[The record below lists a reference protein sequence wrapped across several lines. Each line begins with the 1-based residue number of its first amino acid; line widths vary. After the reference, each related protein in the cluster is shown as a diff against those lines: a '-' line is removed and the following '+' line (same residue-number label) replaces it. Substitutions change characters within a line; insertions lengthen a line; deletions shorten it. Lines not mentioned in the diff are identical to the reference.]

1 MNAGPTKQEVLD
13 QIAAIL
19 KHPGWKVSTGST
31 EPRIALSEIA
41 ENIGVPT
48 LPNESKRMI
57 ARSIVESWGLDWYP
71 TYESTGETITRSGLS
86 AVLKA
91 VKLATNQ
98 SVSSTPPEPDIVVTE
113 KVNDYEITDD
123 EESRS
128 IKIGQSY
135 RFPEHVSSYPDL
147 EFIDGSKNWFFYTD
161 SRAKDLRGLR
171 PQAGIWNPKKVRT
184 VTKEVRIP
192 FVFCTTYPD
201 RAGTY
206 ETPWHDQLDLD
217 EGRVLYFGDNK
228 DPACIE
234 PSLVRGNRVMLEN
247 ERLQHSSLRSD
258 RELAAPILLV
268 KAHGDKGLGYGYR
281 TPIGLGVIWKS
292 DRVKHEE
299 PGLTFLNFRFEILL
313 LDLKADRD
321 FIDMRWVHSRRQS
334 EITSPDA
341 NRYAPSAW
349 STFIEE
355 GISSLSRL
363 QKRDLQAGS

>member
-1 MNAGPTKQEVLD
+1 MNAGSTKQEVLD

-19 KHPGWKVSTGST
+19 KHPGWKVSAGST

-71 TYESTGETITRSGLS
+71 TYESTGETITRLGLS

-98 SVSSTPPEPDIVVTE
+98 SSSPIPQIVDDGTIETMDDYVIDNEPEF
-113 KVNDYEITDD
+113 
-123 EESRS
+123 RS
-128 IKIGQSY
+128 IQIGQSY
-135 RFPEHVSSYPDL
+135 RFPDHANSYPDL

-161 SRAKDLRGLR
+161 ARIKDLRGLR
-171 PQAGIWNPKKVRT
+171 PQAGIWNPKKIRT
-184 VTKEVRIP
+184 ATKEERIP

-206 ETPWHDQLDLD
+206 ETPWHDHIDLE

-258 RELAAPILLV
+258 RELAAPVLLV
-268 KAHGDKGLGYGYR
+268 KAHGDKGLDYGYR

-292 DRVKHEE
+292 DWVKHEE
-299 PGLTFLNFRFEILL
+299 PGLTFSNLRFEILL
-313 LDLKADRD
+313 LDLKLDNNS
-321 FIDMRWVHSRRQS
+321 IDMRWVHSRRQS
-334 EITSPDA
+334 EISSPEA
-341 NRYAPSAW
+341 NRYAPAAW
-349 STFIEE
+349 STFVEE
-355 GISSLSRL
+355 GLSSLARL
-363 QKRDLQAGS
+363 QKRDLQPD